1 MRSSARGDRSWVVRG
16 EVPTALLVPRVD
28 PAPTR
33 EDVEAAYA
41 RGVEDGKRAA
51 AAEQA
56 HAVIALQEAAQ
67 AAQRALAEHLDRTRA
82 TTISLSVDLATELAR
97 WLVDHAIEVDP
108 ELLRRRIDLALDA
121 IADERQARFVVAPC
135 MVDLVQGWLGADTSV
150 DGDPALAP
158 GELRIDAGH
167 ADLDATYDVALGR
180 AREALVQS
188 FAHFD
193 LREPV

>member
-1 MRSSARGDRSWVVRG
+1 VVRG
-16 EVPTALLVPRVD
+16 EAPTALLVPRVE
-28 PAPTR
+28 PPPTR

-41 RGVEDGKRAA
+41 RGVEEGRRAA
-51 AAEQA
+51 ATERA
-56 HAVIALQEAAQ
+56 HAVLALQETAAV
-67 AAQRALAEHLDRTRA
+67 AQRALAEHLDRTRA
-82 TTISLSVDLATELAR
+82 TTISLSVDLASELAR
-97 WLVDHAIEVDP
+97 WLVDRAIDIEP
-108 ELLRRRIDLALDA
+108 QLLRRRIDLALDA

-135 MVDLVQGWLGADTSV
+135 MVDLVQDWLGTDTPV

-188 FAHFD
+188 FARFD